1 MAEAT
6 KDTIYIDIDD
16 EITGI
21 IDKVSQSKHK
31 IVALVLPKR
40 ASVLQS
46 IVNMKLLKRSGD
58 THKKKIVLITSEAGL
73 LPLAGAV
80 KLHVAKTLQSK
91 PTVPAAPDVPSDNV
105 ALDDSVDDITAID
118 EDDDDIESDVVED
131 KKLDTKKAV
140 GELAGAA
147 AAKPVKSQQFEET
160 IDIDD
165 EPELEAA
172 APVAAAKKAS
182 KKDKKLKI
190 PDFNQFRTK
199 LLVGGGLVVLLLI
212 GWYVSSF
219 VLPTAKITVITDS
232 VSVSTDVAVTL
243 STDAKAIDKEKLI
256 VPATAK
262 SIKKTDAE
270 KVPATGKKNV
280 GEQAKGTVSLRLTDC
295 SKESVTVPSGTI
307 VTSGGL
313 NFILQKDV
321 TFIRVLFGSKC
332 NNQDFPAFTTATINV
347 VAQNSGDQYNISG
360 GRTFSVVGFSNVA
373 GYDSSSMTGGTNK
386 EVTVVSQE
394 DIDAA
399 TQKLT
404 DKSKDAAIKELTTQ
418 LKDNSLYAIA
428 ETVTVTPANITASPT
443 VGAEATEITVTNIV
457 TYTLLGVDR
466 DDLKSIIV
474 DSAKEKIDT
483 KEQTISNDGLDDAV
497 IKATDQISP
506 TQQKLS
512 IQTTVST
519 GAQEEQDSLK
529 TQIAGKKKGE
539 VQQLI
544 NARAGVKEVQV
555 SYSPFWVYKTPSNPK
570 KITIVYQQASNG
582 QDK

>member
-105 ALDDSVDDITAID
+105 ALDDSVDDIAAID
-118 EDDDDIESDVVED
+118 EDDDDIESEVVED

-443 VGAEATEITVTNIV
+443 VGVEATEVTVTNIV

-555 SYSPFWVYKTPSNPK
+555 SYSPFWVYKIPSNPK

>member
-1 MAEAT
+1 
-6 KDTIYIDIDD
+6 
-16 EITGI
+16 
-21 IDKVSQSKHK
+21 
-31 IVALVLPKR
+31 
-40 ASVLQS
+40 
-46 IVNMKLLKRSGD
+46 
-58 THKKKIVLITSEAGL
+58 
-73 LPLAGAV
+73 
-80 KLHVAKTLQSK
+80 
-91 PTVPAAPDVPSDNV
+91 
-105 ALDDSVDDITAID
+105 
-118 EDDDDIESDVVED
+118 
-131 KKLDTKKAV
+131 
-140 GELAGAA
+140 
-147 AAKPVKSQQFEET
+147 
-160 IDIDD
+160 
-165 EPELEAA
+165 
-172 APVAAAKKAS
+172 
-182 KKDKKLKI
+182 
-190 PDFNQFRTK
+190 
-199 LLVGGGLVVLLLI
+199 
-212 GWYVSSF
+212 
-219 VLPTAKITVITDS
+219 
-232 VSVSTDVAVTL
+232 
-243 STDAKAIDKEKLI
+243 
-256 VPATAK
+256 
-262 SIKKTDAE
+262 
-270 KVPATGKKNV
+270 
-280 GEQAKGTVSLRLTDC
+280 
-295 SKESVTVPSGTI
+295 
-307 VTSGGL
+307 
-313 NFILQKDV
+313 
-321 TFIRVLFGSKC
+321 
-332 NNQDFPAFTTATINV
+332 
-347 VAQNSGDQYNISG
+347 
-360 GRTFSVVGFSNVA
+360 
-373 GYDSSSMTGGTNK
+373 MTGGTNK

-443 VGAEATEITVTNIV
+443 VGVEATEVTVTNIV

-555 SYSPFWVYKTPSNPK
+555 SYSPFWVYKIPSNPK

>member
-105 ALDDSVDDITAID
+105 ALDDSVDDIAAID

-443 VGAEATEITVTNIV
+443 VGVEATEVTVTNIV